1 MVGRHS
7 SEETT
12 LQINSGDISQ
22 PCTLAQG
29 GPIPGFINQPHGAG
43 RVKVKLGCIGKPY
56 AAITVTNIV
65 SVGSLFQLAYT

>member
-12 LQINSGDISQ
+12 LHVNSGDISQ
-22 PCTLAQG
+22 PCTVAQG
-29 GPIPGFINQPHGAG
+29 GPIPGFIIQPHGEG
-43 RVKVKLGCIGKPY
+43 KIKVKLGCIGKPY
-56 AAITVTNIV
+56 GAITVTNIF